1 MLFASKFYEWPLMGV
16 ECEQSSHYTVYLH
29 FYPSPIA
36 VYGAGMERFLS
47 RFSPV
52 FLACTAACVALLLYV
67 HPALVNEFVT
77 FDDSV
82 LITRN
87 AAVQRFTLSAVWHFF
102 TSYDPE
108 LYVPLTMLS
117 LQLTHALF
125 GLQPW
130 AFHLGNLLLHM
141 LSCAMVFFVVERLTG
156 SKTRSLFVAMVF
168 AVHPLNTEA
177 VLWAAARKDVL
188 AAAFCLISFWAYLRL
203 QETGEKKFFV
213 LSLGVFTLGLL
224 SKVSIVTL
232 PVIFLLLALMQRET
246 LRTTARRLWPYVV
259 IAVLFGLIAL
269 FGKRGILES
278 SSVAETIILT
288 VRSLGW
294 YIAKVF
300 AAWDFAVIYPA
311 VRPVTV
317 DVMTVVSG
325 ISLCFIAGLA
335 WFLRRRSPL
344 ILLGVSWYVLFVL
357 PNSTNYLKNGFLY
370 AASDRYAYLAM
381 VGILLA
387 VSELANL
394 ATSRGGILRHAQM
407 AVASLAIVALSA
419 SSVVQAQT
427 WRTSETMYRNVLR
440 RSPESTLALTNLAV
454 VVRLDK
460 ERKDEGEM
468 LIREALRIDPQM
480 VQALVNMGQIEK
492 ERGNIDAA
500 QEYFERGVAVLNA
513 KNQRFFGLDDLG
525 AYYFLSEVLEAKGDR
540 NAALTVLQSAVARAP
555 QLAEPHHNLAL
566 MLQKMGRTDE
576 AIPELIEAIR
586 LEPMYIHSLYIL
598 AGILAERGHLPEARE
613 LLLRVI
619 AINPGYEKARQHLVG
634 VEKLLEQ

>member
-1 MLFASKFYEWPLMGV
+1 M
-16 ECEQSSHYTVYLH
+16 TVYG
-29 FYPSPIA
+29 
-36 VYGAGMERFLS
+36 VRVERFLS
-47 RFSPV
+47 RFSV
-52 FLACTAACVALLLYV
+52 VLLAAIAGGAALVLYAY
-67 HPALVNEFVT
+67 PALVNDFVT

-87 AAVQRFTLSAVWHFF
+87 AAVQRFTLSAVWYFF

-117 LQLTHALF
+117 LQLTHAVF

-130 AFHLGNLLLHM
+130 AFHLGNLALHM
-141 LSCAMVFFVVERLTG
+141 ISSSMVFLIAERLTG
-156 SKTRSLFVAMVF
+156 SRGRSLFLAVVF
-168 AVHPLNTEA
+168 AVHPLNTET

-188 AAAFCLISFWAYLRL
+188 AATFGLVSFWAFLRL
-203 QETGEKKFFV
+203 EETHERRFAV
-213 LSLGVFTLGLL
+213 LCFSTFALGLL

-232 PVIFLLLALMQRET
+232 PVLFVLMTLMQGERIKKS
-246 LRTTARRLWPYVV
+246 LLRLWPYFALAMV
-259 IAVLFGLIAL
+259 FGVIAL

-278 SSVAETIILT
+278 SGTAETIILT
-288 VRSLGW
+288 IRSLGW

-317 DVMTVVSG
+317 DALTLVSAAMLLG
-325 ISLCFIAGLA
+325 LAALA
-335 WFLRRRSPL
+335 WFLRKRLPL
-344 ILLGVSWYVLFVL
+344 FTLGIVWYVLFVL

-381 VGILLA
+381 IGILLA
-387 VSELANL
+387 FMELARL
-394 ATSRGGILRHAQM
+394 ASDRMR
-407 AVASLAIVALSA
+407 VPSIVQGSVGFVVVLALSF
-419 SSVVQAQT
+419 STLVQAQT

-440 RSPESTLALTNLAV
+440 RSPQSTLALTNLAV
-454 VVRLDK
+454 VLRSELGRDA
-460 ERKDEGEM
+460 EGEM
-468 LIREALRIDPQM
+468 LIREALHIDPQM

-492 ERGNIDAA
+492 DKGKIDLA
-500 QEYFERGVAVLNA
+500 QEYFERAVAVLDA

-540 NAALTVLQSAVARAP
+540 EGALRALQQAVKRAP

-566 MLQKMGRTDE
+566 MFQKLGRTDE
-576 AIPELIEAIR
+576 AIPELVKAIR
-586 LEPMYIHSLYIL
+586 LEPTYIHSPYIL
-598 AGILAERGHLPEARE
+598 AAILAERGYLEEARE

-619 AINPGYEKARQHLVG
+619 DINPGYEKARQHLQG
-634 VEKLLEQ
+634 IDQALNTR